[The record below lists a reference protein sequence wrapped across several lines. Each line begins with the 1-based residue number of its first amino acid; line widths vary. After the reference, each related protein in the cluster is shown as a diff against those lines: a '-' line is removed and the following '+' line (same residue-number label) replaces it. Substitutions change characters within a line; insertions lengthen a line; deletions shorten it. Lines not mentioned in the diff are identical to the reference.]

1 MKLRYVSAIASLAAI
16 FTLSACGPVVD
27 EESITAVGSSALQP
41 LVEAAGEQ
49 FSAENL
55 GKFVN
60 VQGGGTG
67 TGLSQIAAG
76 AVDIGNSDIFAEER
90 EGIDASQLVD
100 HRVAIVG
107 ITPIVTP
114 GVGVTDLSMEE
125 LRGIFTGKYSNWSE
139 LGGKDLP
146 IVVLNRAKGSGTRAT
161 FDKWVL
167 AGEESIVTQEQESNG
182 TVRQIVASTP
192 GTISYVSFSYVNE
205 DVEALSIGGVKPTA
219 ENVATNAWVI
229 WAYEHMYTNGEPTGL
244 TKEFLDY
251 MLSEDVQGSL
261 IEALGYIPSTD
272 MKVDRDLEGNV
283 TPIE

>member
-1 MKLRYVSAIASLAAI
+1 MKLRYVSAIVSLAAV
-16 FTLSACGPVVD
+16 FALSACGPVVD

-139 LGGKDLP
+139 LGGKNLP

-167 AGEESIVTQEQESNG
+167 AGEESIITQEQESNG

-205 DVEALSIGGVKPTA
+205 DVEALSIDGVKPTP
-219 ENVATNAWVI
+219 ENVTTNEWVI

-251 MLSEDVQGSL
+251 MLSEDVQGNL

-272 MKVDRDLEGNV
+272 MKVDRDIEGNV

>member
-1 MKLRYVSAIASLAAI
+1 MKLKYVSAIVSLAAV
-16 FTLSACGPVVD
+16 FALSACGPVVD

-167 AGEESIVTQEQESNG
+167 AGEESIITQEQESNG

-251 MLSEDVQGSL
+251 MLSEEVQGNL

>member
-1 MKLRYVSAIASLAAI
+1 MKLRYVSAIVSLAAV
-16 FTLSACGPVVD
+16 FALSACGPVVD

-167 AGEESIVTQEQESNG
+167 AGEESIITQEQESNG

-205 DVEALSIGGVKPTA
+205 DVEALSVDGVKPTP
-219 ENVATNAWVI
+219 ENVTTNAWVI
-229 WAYEHMYTNGEPTGL
+229 
-244 TKEFLDY
+244 
-251 MLSEDVQGSL
+251 
-261 IEALGYIPSTD
+261 
-272 MKVDRDLEGNV
+272 
-283 TPIE
+283 

>member
-1 MKLRYVSAIASLAAI
+1 MKLKYVSAIVSLAAV
-16 FTLSACGPVVD
+16 FALSACGPVVD

-167 AGEESIVTQEQESNG
+167 AGEESIITQEQESNG

-205 DVEALSIGGVKPTA
+205 DVKALSIDGVKPTP
-219 ENVATNAWVI
+219 ENVTTNAWVI

-283 TPIE
+283 APIE

>member
-161 FDKWVL
+161 VDKWVL

-251 MLSEDVQGSL
+251 MLSEEVQGNL
-261 IEALGYIPSTD
+261 IEALGYIPSTQ
-272 MKVDRDLEGNV
+272 MKIDRDLEGNV

>member
-1 MKLRYVSAIASLAAI
+1 MKLKYVSAIVSLAAV
-16 FTLSACGPVVD
+16 FALSACGPVVD

-167 AGEESIVTQEQESNG
+167 AGEESIITQEQESNG

-205 DVEALSIGGVKPTA
+205 DVEALSVDGVTPTP
-219 ENVATNAWVI
+219 ENVTTNAWVI